1 MAQSK
6 IIVGLEMGTTKTCMV
21 VGEIHPDSTAA
32 IIGVG
37 EVPSAGIRK
46 GEIADISMARQCVFD
61 AWQLAQDH
69 SDVEILNVIL
79 SVTGE
84 HIYGENGQ
92 GSFRLPDDEDI
103 IEYEHIKYAKE
114 KAREVE
120 IATDRF
126 VINREM
132 GNFSIDNRETSRNPV
147 GLTGRTLDVK
157 CHVMH
162 GILTRIQNYLMC
174 ARQVPLEVEDVVFA
188 PLATAQVVLSRQQK
202 EAGALLI
209 DIGGGTSDFICYS
222 NGDIIASGCIPMGG
236 NAINKDI
243 MDQSSQPMTNKAAE
257 VLKCTE
263 GNAFGDV
270 KDTSPAHYRS
280 ELGHEVSIP
289 RGLLNKIIRDR
300 LGSILLQVRD
310 HIPPQVLSQS
320 GMTVY
325 LSGGTSLM
333 RGLDNLAQFI
343 FKVPVRQPLPP
354 GTGEEYSYL
363 ADPRYCT
370 AIGLIRYALQYEADN
385 AEPEKPGLLRRILSI
400 FRKKR

>member
-1 MAQSK
+1 MLSYWFSHEALAENSGCARHARLHRTYSTRQYIIMAQSK

-46 GEIADISMARQCVFD
+46 GEIADMSMARQCLFD
-61 AWQLAQDH
+61 AWQSAQDH
-69 SDVEILNVIL
+69 ADVEIMSVIL
-79 SVTGE
+79 SVTGD
-84 HIYGENGQ
+84 HIYGENGH
-92 GSFRLPDDEDI
+92 GSYRLPDDEDI
-103 IEYEHIKYAKE
+103 IEYEHTNLARE
-114 KAREVE
+114 KAEKIE
-120 IATDRF
+120 IAADRF

-132 GNFSIDNRETSRNPV
+132 GNFSIDNRETSRHPV

-174 ARQVPLEVEDVVFA
+174 ARQVPLEVEDIVFA

-222 NGDIIASGCIPMGG
+222 NGDIVASGCIPVGG
-236 NAINKDI
+236 NTINKDI
-243 MDQSSQPMTNKAAE
+243 IEQSGKPMTNKAAE
-257 VLKCTE
+257 ALKCTE

-270 KDTSPAHYRS
+270 KDTSLAYYRS
-280 ELGHEVSIP
+280 ELGNEVSIQ
-289 RGLLNKIIRDR
+289 RGLLNRIIRDR
-300 LGSILLQVRD
+300 LADILLSVRD
-310 HIPPQVLSQS
+310 NIPVSVLEQS

-354 GTGEEYSYL
+354 
-363 ADPRYCT
+363 
-370 AIGLIRYALQYEADN
+370 ALMAQW
-385 AEPEKPGLLRRILSI
+385 
-400 FRKKR
+400 

>member
-1 MAQSK
+1 
-6 IIVGLEMGTTKTCMV
+6 MGTTKTCMV
-21 VGEIHPDSTAA
+21 VGEVRPDSSAA

-37 EVPSAGIRK
+37 EVPSAGIRM
-46 GEIADISMARQCVFD
+46 GEISDMSMARQCLFD
-61 AWQLAQDH
+61 AWQHAQDH
-69 SDVEILNVIL
+69 ADVEILNVIL

-92 GSFRLPDDEDI
+92 GSYRLPDDEDI
-103 IEYEHIKYAKE
+103 IEYEHINLARE
-114 KAREVE
+114 KAEKIE
-120 IATDRF
+120 IAADRF

-132 GNFSIDNRETSRNPV
+132 GNFSIDNRETSHHPV

-174 ARQVPLEVEDVVFA
+174 ARQVPLEVEDIVFA

-222 NGDIIASGCIPMGG
+222 NGDIVASGCIPVGG

-243 MDQSSQPMTNKAAE
+243 IEQSSQQMSNKAAE

-270 KDTSPAHYRS
+270 KDTSPAYYRS
-280 ELGHEVSIP
+280 DLGHEVSIQ

-300 LGSILLQVRD
+300 LASILLQVRD
-310 HIPPQVLSQS
+310 NIPAHIMSQS

-343 FKVPVRQPLPP
+343 FKVPVRQPMPP
-354 GTGEEYSYL
+354 GTGDDYTYL
-363 ADPRYCT
+363 SDPRYCT
-370 AIGLIRYALQYEADN
+370 AIGLIRFAQKSDA
-385 AEPEKPGLLRRILSI
+385 ALRRKQRGWWHRVINF
-400 FRKKR
+400 FRGRR

>member
-1 MAQSK
+1 MAQTK
-6 IIVGLEMGTTKTCMV
+6 IIVGLEMGSTKTCMV
-21 VGEIHPDSTAA
+21 VGEVRPDSTAA

-37 EVPSAGIRK
+37 EVPSAGIRM
-46 GEIADISMARQCVFD
+46 GEISNMSMARQCLFD
-61 AWQLAQDH
+61 AWQHAQDH
-69 SDVEILNVIL
+69 ADVEILNVIL

-84 HIYGENGQ
+84 HIYGENGH
-92 GSFRLPDDEDI
+92 GSYRLPDDEDI
-103 IEYEHIKYAKE
+103 IEYEHINLARE
-114 KAREVE
+114 KAEKIE
-120 IATDRF
+120 IAADRF

-132 GNFSIDNRETSRNPV
+132 GNFSIDNRETSHYPV

-174 ARQVPLEVEDVVFA
+174 ARQVPLEVEDIVFA

-222 NGDIIASGCIPMGG
+222 NGDIVASGCIPVGG
-236 NAINKDI
+236 KAIDKDI
-243 MDQSSQPMTNKAAE
+243 VEQSSQQMSTKAAE

-270 KDTSPAHYRS
+270 KDTSPAYYRS
-280 ELGHEVSIP
+280 DLGHEVSIP

-300 LGSILLQVRD
+300 LASILLQVRD
-310 HIPPQVLSQS
+310 NIPPHVLSQS

-354 GTGEEYSYL
+354 STGDDYTYL
-363 ADPRYCT
+363 SDPRYCT
-370 AIGLIRYALQYEADN
+370 AIGLIRFAQKCEA
-385 AEPEKPGLLRRILSI
+385 AMRRKQGGWWRRFINFI
-400 FRKKR
+400 RGRR